1 MDDRQLMASI
11 AGGDEAALQAL
22 LRRFTP
28 MLRYILRPLLSDERD
43 REECLADISLRIW
56 QGAGSFDGAKGSLNG
71 WLTALTRNAAL
82 NRARAKGTEDAPL
95 EDTVPHGDGSA
106 EDEVL
111 RREQRARL
119 RTVIAALPVQERD
132 LFYRK
137 YYYCQSTAQM
147 AAELS
152 LTERAVEG
160 RLYRLRQSLRQQLGG
175 DFCDG

>member
-1 MDDRQLMASI
+1 MDDKALMTRI
-11 AGGDEAALQAL
+11 AAGDEAALQVL

-28 MLRYILRPLLSDERD
+28 LLRYILRPILPDERD

-56 QGAGSFDGAKGSLNG
+56 QSAGTFDGEKGTLNG
-71 WLTALTRNAAL
+71 WLTALARNAAL
-82 NRARAKGTEDAPL
+82 NRARTRRSPDEPL
-95 EDTVPHGDGSA
+95 EDTVPHGGGSA
-106 EDEVL
+106 EDQVL
-111 RREQRARL
+111 RRERQAKLRA
-119 RTVIAALPVQERD
+119 VIAALPIHERD

-160 RLYRLRQSLRQQLGG
+160 RLYRLRQTLRQQLGG
-175 DFCDG
+175 DLCD

>member
-28 MLRYILRPLLSDERD
+28 LFLYILRPILPDERD

-111 RREQRARL
+111 RRERQEVL
-119 RTVIAALPVQERD
+119 LLPVHRPD
-132 LFYRK
+132 GRRAGPDGARGGGAAVPPAAK
-137 YYYCQSTAQM
+137 PAPTA
-147 AAELS
+147 
-152 LTERAVEG
+152 G
-160 RLYRLRQSLRQQLGG
+160 R
-175 DFCDG
+175 

>member
-28 MLRYILRPLLSDERD
+28 LFLYILRPILPDERD

-106 EDEVL
+106 EEALLQKD
-111 RREQRARL
+111 RREQLLTAIRSLGREE
-119 RTVIAALPVQERD
+119 QQ
-132 LFYRK
+132 LFFRK
-137 YYYCQSTAQM
+137 YYYCQSTAQI
-147 AAELS
+147 AAELGI
-152 LTERAVEG
+152 TERAAEG
-160 RLYRLRQSLRQQLGG
+160 RLDRLRQRLRNLLGG
-175 DFCDG
+175 DLL

>member
-28 MLRYILRPLLSDERD
+28 LFLYILRPILPDERD

-111 RREQRARL
+111 RRAR
-119 RTVIAALPVQERD
+119 QE

-147 AAELS
+147 AAELG

-160 RLYRLRQSLRQQLGG
+160 RLYRLRQTLRQQLGG
-175 DFCDG
+175 DLYD

>member
-28 MLRYILRPLLSDERD
+28 MLRYILRPLLPDERD

-82 NRARAKGTEDAPL
+82 NRARKIINGPAPKHL
-95 EDTVPHGDGSA
+95 
-106 EDEVL
+106 
-111 RREQRARL
+111 
-119 RTVIAALPVQERD
+119 
-132 LFYRK
+132 
-137 YYYCQSTAQM
+137 
-147 AAELS
+147 
-152 LTERAVEG
+152 
-160 RLYRLRQSLRQQLGG
+160 
-175 DFCDG
+175 

>member
-28 MLRYILRPLLSDERD
+28 LFLYILRPILPDERD

-111 RREQRARL
+111 RRERR
-119 RTVIAALPVQERD
+119 RS
-132 LFYRK
+132 
-137 YYYCQSTAQM
+137 C
-147 AAELS
+147 
-152 LTERAVEG
+152 G
-160 RLYRLRQSLRQQLGG
+160 RLSRACRCTSGSCSTGSITTASPPPRWPPNWA
-175 DFCDG
+175 

>member
-1 MDDRQLMASI
+1 M
-11 AGGDEAALQAL
+11 QA
-22 LRRFTP
+22 
-28 MLRYILRPLLSDERD
+28 
-43 REECLADISLRIW
+43 
-56 QGAGSFDGAKGSLNG
+56 
-71 WLTALTRNAAL
+71 
-82 NRARAKGTEDAPL
+82 
-95 EDTVPHGDGSA
+95 
-106 EDEVL
+106 
-111 RREQRARL
+111 
-119 RTVIAALPVQERD
+119 RD

>member
-28 MLRYILRPLLSDERD
+28 LFLYILRPILPDERD

-95 EDTVPHGDGSA
+95 EDTVPHGDG
-106 EDEVL
+106 
-111 RREQRARL
+111 
-119 RTVIAALPVQERD
+119 LPVYERE

-147 AAELS
+147 AAELG

-160 RLYRLRQSLRQQLGG
+160 RLYRLRQTLRQQLGG
-175 DFCDG
+175 DLYD

>member
-1 MDDRQLMASI
+1 MDDKQLMASI

-28 MLRYILRPLLSDERD
+28 MLRYILRPLLPDERD

-119 RTVIAALPVQERD
+119 RAVIAALPVQERD

>member
-28 MLRYILRPLLSDERD
+28 LFLYILRPILPDERD

-111 RREQRARL
+111 RRERR
-119 RTVIAALPVQERD
+119 RS
-132 LFYRK
+132 
-137 YYYCQSTAQM
+137 C
-147 AAELS
+147 
-152 LTERAVEG
+152 G
-160 RLYRLRQSLRQQLGG
+160 RLSRACRCTSGSCSTGSITTASPPPRWPPS
-175 DFCDG
+175 

>member
-22 LRRFTP
+22 LQRFTP
-28 MLRYILRPLLSDERD
+28 LFLYVLRPILPDERD

-106 EDEVL
+106 EDANSESKALLCCSPSHSLQLQVYL
-111 RREQRARL
+111 QRP
-119 RTVIAALPVQERD
+119 TMFHVALN
-132 LFYRK
+132 L
-137 YYYCQSTAQM
+137 
-147 AAELS
+147 L
-152 LTERAVEG
+152 
-160 RLYRLRQSLRQQLGG
+160 
-175 DFCDG
+175 

>member
-28 MLRYILRPLLSDERD
+28 LFLYILRPILPDERD

-111 RREQRARL
+111 RRERQAGGYRGPAGVRAGAVL
-119 RTVIAALPVQERD
+119 PEVLLLPVHRPD
-132 LFYRK
+132 GRRAGPDGARGGGAAVPPAAK
-137 YYYCQSTAQM
+137 PAPTA
-147 AAELS
+147 
-152 LTERAVEG
+152 G
-160 RLYRLRQSLRQQLGG
+160 R
-175 DFCDG
+175 

>member
-28 MLRYILRPLLSDERD
+28 LFLYILRPILPDERD

-111 RREQRARL
+111 RRERQG
-119 RTVIAALPVQERD
+119 LPVYERE

-160 RLYRLRQSLRQQLGG
+160 RLYRLRQTLRQQLGG
-175 DFCDG
+175 DLYD

>member
-28 MLRYILRPLLSDERD
+28 MLRYILRPLLPDERD

-56 QGAGSFDGAKGSLNG
+56 RGAAGFDGDKGSLNG
-71 WLTALTRNAAL
+71 WLTALARNAAL
-82 NRARAKGTEDAPL
+82 NRARARRGDDVPL
-95 EDTVPHGDGSA
+95 EDPVPHSGGSA
-106 EDEVL
+106 EAALL

-119 RTVIAALPVQERD
+119 RAVIAALPVQERD

>member
-28 MLRYILRPLLSDERD
+28 LFLYILRPILPDERD
-43 REECLADISLRIW
+43 REECLADISLHIW

-111 RREQRARL
+111 RRERQGPAGVRAGAVL
-119 RTVIAALPVQERD
+119 PEVLLLPVHRPD
-132 LFYRK
+132 GRRAGPDGARGGGPLV
-137 YYYCQSTAQM
+137 SPAADPAPTA
-147 AAELS
+147 
-152 LTERAVEG
+152 G
-160 RLYRLRQSLRQQLGG
+160 R
-175 DFCDG
+175 

>member
-11 AGGDEAALQAL
+11 AGGDEVALQAL

-28 MLRYILRPLLSDERD
+28 LFLYILRPILPDERD

-82 NRARAKGTEDAPL
+82 N
-95 EDTVPHGDGSA
+95 GSA

-111 RREQRARL
+111 LRERQTKLRAA
-119 RTVIAALPVQERD
+119 IAGLPVYERE

-147 AAELS
+147 AAELG

-160 RLYRLRQSLRQQLGG
+160 RLYRLRQTLRQQLGG
-175 DFCDG
+175 DLYD

>member
-11 AGGDEAALQAL
+11 AGGDEAALQSL

-28 MLRYILRPLLSDERD
+28 MLRYILRPILPDERD

-111 RREQRARL
+111 RRERAGVRAGAVL
-119 RTVIAALPVQERD
+119 PEVLLLPVHRPD
-132 LFYRK
+132 VRR
-137 YYYCQSTAQM
+137 TGPDGARGGG
-147 AAELS
+147 AAVPPAAKPAP
-152 LTERAVEG
+152 TVG
-160 RLYRLRQSLRQQLGG
+160 R
-175 DFCDG
+175 